1 MIDGATA
8 AFVKEVGV
16 PVFAFIMMYVLYVQ
30 NQKWVQKSQEKSEE
44 RYVNLVNC
52 FIESVKTISSQQT
65 AALEKLSSKMED
77 HTRSKEEFM
86 EFIKEERRNHG

>member
-1 MIDGATA
+1 MIEGATA
-8 AFVKEVGV
+8 VFVKEVGV

-30 NQKWVQKSQEKSEE
+30 NQKWTQRQQEKSEE
-44 RYVNLVNC
+44 RYANLVTC
-52 FIESVKTISSQQT
+52 FVESVKNISSQQT
-65 AALEKLSSKMED
+65 AALEKLSSKMDE